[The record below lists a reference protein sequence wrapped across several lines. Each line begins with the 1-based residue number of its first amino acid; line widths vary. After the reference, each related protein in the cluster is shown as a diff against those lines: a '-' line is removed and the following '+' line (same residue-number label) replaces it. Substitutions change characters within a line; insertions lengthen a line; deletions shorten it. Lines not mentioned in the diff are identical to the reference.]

1 MAFSTSVNIERDFG
15 KVTPYIVTANARQA
29 IGKIVCHFADGIHSF
44 CLIGSYGTG
53 KSSFIVALE
62 NCMRGA
68 NSDKDSL
75 IQINGQFNGFDSF
88 DFLNIVGEYNSLS
101 KILSS
106 RLKTLNADDKS
117 IFAALNHIYARL
129 QKQKKFLVIVIDEFG
144 KVLEHAAKNN
154 PEQEMYFLQQ
164 FCEWVNDSNKNV
176 ILLTTLHQ
184 GFGAYA
190 KGLTTEQRQEWTKVK
205 GRLHDIVFTEPIE
218 QLLNLTAQRLNTK
231 VDDFNK
237 KQVKTLFNLAV
248 ESKFIDN
255 ELKLEV
261 AEALYPLDIFAAYVL
276 TKANQ
281 RYGQNERTLFTF
293 LESTGVGA
301 VSSFKTSPNCFY
313 NLVDV
318 YEYISYNF
326 YTYLQEINE
335 DSTNWAAIYNAIE
348 RVEGLPI
355 NSEKINTAIKLVKI
369 IGLLNIFASASTT
382 IDADFLKTY
391 CSNAVDQDY
400 IADVLATLESAQIIR
415 YAKYKSKYILFEGTD
430 VDIEAGLYEAAR
442 VCKQPTAIAERLA
455 DLLDNKLMLA
465 NAYFFK
471 TGTPRFF
478 QYSVTAEPIEKVDK
492 GEIDGYINLLFQI
505 DHKERCLQVVDEA
518 IIYCIYKDTQE
529 IVRHLHEIDK
539 LIWVREYY
547 ITDHNDKVALR
558 EIENLI
564 EYEKTLLNKSV
575 LDRLF
580 TNDVEWIFNSE
591 LLSGISSE
599 KRLVNTLSMVC
610 ETVYP
615 STPVYRNELI
625 NKHRPNG
632 VMSLARQNYL
642 TALLENISEPN
653 LGFEDNKFPPEKTIY
668 LSLLVNTGILVDGR
682 CQAPN
687 DFSFAPLWNAC
698 NDFLKSS
705 VGKPRKISELYAML
719 SSKPFRL
726 KQGFLDVWVPTY
738 LILRKDDFAL
748 YTGQQY
754 IPYINKEVID
764 LILRSPSNYTLK
776 AFSVD
781 GVRRDF
787 FDKYRE
793 AINLSSTEL
802 NGDTFIETIRPFL
815 TFYKKLNNYAKHT
828 KDLSALAKGFR
839 DVIATATDPE
849 KTFFEALPD
858 AMGFKELA
866 LEHNPEAID
875 SFVEVLHNAIR
886 ELRKCYAEFVNS
898 IEEAILAQLKIEP
911 TSYAEYAPKISARFK
926 GVKTQLMPL
935 TTRNF
940 YNRLVGRYEDKTSW
954 IEAVSYVI
962 LNKPL
967 QDIKDAEKS
976 ALLKGIH
983 DTIFQLDDYVE
994 MHKSDD
1000 VEMVRLHVTE
1010 NSRKPFVKQVVLP
1023 KESITEVDSLEAK
1036 IRAILSDD
1044 IAVNTA
1050 ALLRILKTK

>member
-1 MAFSTSVNIERDFG
+1 MAFSTSINIERDFG
-15 KVTPYIVTANARQA
+15 KVTPYIVTANARRA
-29 IGKIVCHFADGIHSF
+29 VGKIVSHFADGIHTF

-62 NCMRGA
+62 NCMRGTTT
-68 NSDKDSL
+68 SKDSL
-75 IQINGQFNGFDSF
+75 IQIKGQFNGFKRF

-101 KILSS
+101 KILSE
-106 RLKTLNADDKS
+106 RLKTLHADEKS
-117 IFAALNHIYARL
+117 IFTALNHIYA
-129 QKQKKFLVIVIDEFG
+129 KQQRQDKFLVIVIDEFG

-164 FCEWVNDSNKNV
+164 FCEWVNDTNRNV
-176 ILLTTLHQ
+176 LLLTTLHQ

-190 KGLTTEQRQEWTKVK
+190 KGLSAERRQEWTKVK

-237 KQVKTLFNLAV
+237 AQVQALYDLAI
-248 ESKFIDN
+248 ESKFVDS
-255 ELKLEV
+255 ELKVSV
-261 AEALYPLDIFAAYVL
+261 AEALYPLDIFAAYIL

-293 LESTGVGA
+293 LESSGIGS
-301 VSSFKTSPNCFY
+301 VSSFTASPNKLY

-318 YEYISYNF
+318 YEYIAYTF
-326 YTYLQEINE
+326 YSYLQEINE

-355 NSEKINTAIKLVKI
+355 DSERIDIALKLIKT
-369 IGLLNIFASASTT
+369 IGLLNIFSSASTA
-382 IDADFLKTY
+382 IDSAFLKKY
-391 CSNAVDQDY
+391 FSNAVGIDD
-400 IADVLATLESAQIIR
+400 ITDVLASLESAQIIR

-430 VDIEAGLYEAAR
+430 VDIESGLYEAAR

-455 DLLDNKLMLA
+455 DLLDDKLMLA
-465 NAYFFK
+465 NAHFFK

-478 QYSVTAEPIEKVDK
+478 QYSVTSEPLEKVDK
-492 GEIDGYINLLFQI
+492 GEIDGYINLLF
-505 DHKERCLQVVDEA
+505 DMDFEDKCLHVLDEA
-518 IIYCIYKDTQE
+518 IIYCIYKDSTE
-529 IVRHLHEIDK
+529 IVRHIYEIDK
-539 LIWVREYY
+539 LNWVREYY
-547 ITDHNDKVALR
+547 ITDHNDKVALK
-558 EIENLI
+558 EIDNLI
-564 EYEKTLLNKSV
+564 DYEKTLLNKSV
-575 LDRLF
+575 LKKIF
-580 TNDVEWIFNSE
+580 TTDVKWIFNGEILSD
-591 LLSGISSE
+591 LLSK
-599 KRLVNTLSMVC
+599 KRLVNVLSIVC
-610 ETVYP
+610 DTIYP
-615 STPVYRNELI
+615 YTPVYRNELI

-632 VMSLARQNYL
+632 VMSLARHNYL
-642 TALLENISEPN
+642 TALLDNISKPN

-668 LSLLVNTGILVDGR
+668 LSLLVNTGILIDSKY
-682 CQAPN
+682 QEPN
-687 DFSFAPLWNAC
+687 DVSFAPLWNAC
-698 NDFLKSS
+698 NDFLKSTI
-705 VGKPRKISELYAML
+705 GKPRKISELYTLL
-719 SSKPFRL
+719 STKPFKL
-726 KQGFLDVWVPTY
+726 KQGFIDVWILTY
-738 LILRKDDFAL
+738 LILRKDDFVL
-748 YTGQQY
+748 YMGSQY
-754 IPYINKEVID
+754 IPYLNKEVVD
-764 LILRSPSNYTLK
+764 LILRSPSGYTIK

-793 AINLSSTEL
+793 AMNLISTEL
-802 NGDTFIETIRPFL
+802 TGDTFIETIRPFL
-815 TFYKKLNNYAKHT
+815 TFYKKLNNYAKRT
-828 KDLSALAKGFR
+828 KDISPLAKGFR

-858 AMGFKELA
+858 ALGFKELT
-866 LEHNPEAID
+866 LVHNPEAID
-875 SFVEVLHNAIR
+875 SFVDVLHNAIR
-886 ELRKCYAEFVNS
+886 ELRNCYSELINS
-898 IEEAILAQLKIEP
+898 IEDAILSQLKIDQS
-911 TSYAEYAPKISARFK
+911 SYTEYAPTVVARFK

-935 TTRNF
+935 STRNF

-967 QDIKDAEKS
+967 HDIKDADKP

-994 MHKSDD
+994 MHKSND
-1000 VEMVRLHVTE
+1000 VEIVRLHVTE
-1010 NSRKPFVKQVVLP
+1010 NSHTPFVKQVVLP
-1023 KESITEVDSLEAK
+1023 KESIPDVDLLEEK
-1036 IRAILSDD
+1036 LRAVLSED